1 MLLVSVSSVFYFFLR
16 LLRTQMARIGRF
28 CTDIFVYFAFIRIQ
42 RFMSGFNFSMEIVA
56 RLIFKLLLNQD
67 KRTLI
72 IDRTNWEFGKS
83 TINIFM
89 LGTSYKN
96 VAFSLMFKMLDKRGN
111 LSCEE
116 RIELIR
122 KYIDY
127 FRIESIDCI

>member
-1 MLLVSVSSVFYFFLR
+1 
-16 LLRTQMARIGRF
+16 
-28 CTDIFVYFAFIRIQ
+28 
-42 RFMSGFNFSMEIVA
+42 MEIVA